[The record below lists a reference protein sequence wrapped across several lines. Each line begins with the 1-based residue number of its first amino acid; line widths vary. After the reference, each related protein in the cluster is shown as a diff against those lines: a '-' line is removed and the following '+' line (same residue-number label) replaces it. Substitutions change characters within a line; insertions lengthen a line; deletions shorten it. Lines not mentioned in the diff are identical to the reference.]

1 VLTAMVTPFD
11 AAGELDVDGAVL
23 LARWLA
29 DNGSDGLVL
38 GGTTGEGAVLEPNE
52 ASDLWRAVAAAVTI
66 PVIAGTGSNN
76 TSHTLELTKA
86 AADAG
91 ADAVLVVT
99 PYYSRPSQA
108 GIAAHFAAVSA
119 VSSLPMLVYDIPVRT
134 GRKIATETMLH
145 LARDL
150 PNLVG
155 VKDAASD
162 VVSTTRLVAQAPSG
176 FEVYCGEDL
185 FTLPML
191 AVGAVGVVS
200 VASHWLGPQLS
211 EMVATFAKGDT
222 DGAQALNARYFEQI
236 AFQTSEEYPNP
247 MPAKAICRARGLPAG
262 QCRLPIGPAPSELD
276 ERAARLVASLQ
287 G

>member
-1 VLTAMVTPFD
+1 MVTPFD
-11 AAGELDVDGAVL
+11 AAGALDVDGAVL

-38 GGTTGEGAVLEPNE
+38 GGTTGEGAVLDDDE
-52 ASDLWRAVAAAVTI
+52 ASELWRAVAAAVTI

-76 TSHTLELTKA
+76 TRHTLELTKA

-108 GIAAHFAAVSA
+108 GIAAHFDAVSA

-155 VKDAASD
+155 VKDAACD
-162 VVSTTRLVAQAPSG
+162 VVSTTPASSRRRRQVSRSTAVTTCSPCRCSLSVRSG
-176 FEVYCGEDL
+176 
-185 FTLPML
+185 
-191 AVGAVGVVS
+191 
-200 VASHWLGPQLS
+200 
-211 EMVATFAKGDT
+211 
-222 DGAQALNARYFEQI
+222 
-236 AFQTSEEYPNP
+236 
-247 MPAKAICRARGLPAG
+247 
-262 QCRLPIGPAPSELD
+262 
-276 ERAARLVASLQ
+276 
-287 G
+287 